1 MGKSGMSIFETSTLV
16 LSGISAESSVGEAT
30 STRSNIF
37 EMTQLAESAV
47 LRPLDYGMF
56 PHDVRAALA
65 CRIAARAGESRLAEY
80 YAVSMGDKFN
90 LAESIMIE
98 GEPESTLI
106 PFVDKAANDTKN
118 IVAEDISKLQAVG
131 VSDADI
137 VRLCE
142 LIAFVAYQVRVAAG
156 LRLMNG
162 AI

>member
-1 MGKSGMSIFETSTLV
+1 
-16 LSGISAESSVGEAT
+16 
-30 STRSNIF
+30 
-37 EMTQLAESAV
+37 
-47 LRPLDYGMF
+47 
-56 PHDVRAALA
+56 
-65 CRIAARAGESRLAEY
+65 
-80 YAVSMGDKFN
+80 
-90 LAESIMIE
+90 MIE

-142 LIAFVAYQVRVAAG
+142 LIAFVAYQVRVVAG

>member
-106 PFVDKAANDTKN
+106 PFVDKAAHATRD
-118 IVAEDISKLQAVG
+118 IVAEDISKLKAVG

-142 LIAFVAYQVRVAAG
+142 LIAFVSYHVRVTLG
-156 LRLMNG
+156 LRLMN
-162 AI
+162 

>member
-1 MGKSGMSIFETSTLV
+1 MSIFETSTLV

-47 LRPLDYGMF
+47 LRPFDYGMF

-142 LIAFVAYQVRVAAG
+142 LIAFVSYQVRVTLG

-162 AI
+162 GA

>member
-1 MGKSGMSIFETSTLV
+1 MSIFETSTLGV
-16 LSGISAESSVGEAT
+16 SDVSAESSLGKAV

-47 LRPLDYGMF
+47 LRPLEYGMF
-56 PHDVRAALA
+56 PHEVRVALA
-65 CRIAARAGESRLAEY
+65 YRIAVSAGETRLAEY
-80 YAVSMGDKFN
+80 YAASVCDKFN
-90 LAESIMIE
+90 LAESIMIV
-98 GEPESTLI
+98 GELESTLI
-106 PFVDKAANDTKN
+106 SFVDKAANDTRN

-142 LIAFVAYQVRVAAG
+142 LIAFVAYQVRVTAG

-162 AI
+162 AV

>member
-1 MGKSGMSIFETSTLV
+1 MSIFETSTLGV
-16 LSGISAESSVGEAT
+16 SGVSAESSLGEAV

-47 LRPLDYGMF
+47 LRPLEYGMF
-56 PHDVRAALA
+56 PHEVRAALA
-65 CRIAARAGESRLAEY
+65 YRIAISAGETRLAEY
-80 YAVSMGDKFN
+80 YATSVEDKLN
-90 LAESIMIE
+90 LSDYIMIE

-118 IVAEDISKLQAVG
+118 IVAEDISKLHAVG

-162 AI
+162 VV

>member
-1 MGKSGMSIFETSTLV
+1 MSIFENSTLGV
-16 LSGISAESSVGEAT
+16 SAVSVESSVGKAV

-47 LRPLDYGMF
+47 LRPLEYGMF
-56 PHDVRAALA
+56 PHEVRAALA
-65 CRIAARAGESRLAEY
+65 YRIASSARETRLAEY
-80 YAVSMGDKFN
+80 YTELVSDKFN
-90 LAESIMIE
+90 LSDYIMIE

-162 AI
+162 AV

>member
-1 MGKSGMSIFETSTLV
+1 MSIFETSTLGV
-16 LSGISAESSVGEAT
+16 SGVSTESSLGEAV

-47 LRPLDYGMF
+47 LRPLEYGMF
-56 PHDVRAALA
+56 PHEVRAALA
-65 CRIAARAGESRLAEY
+65 YRIAISAGEPRLAEY
-80 YAVSMGDKFN
+80 YVASVGDEFN
-90 LAESIMIE
+90 LSDSIMIE

>member
-1 MGKSGMSIFETSTLV
+1 MSIFETSTLV

-142 LIAFVAYQVRVAAG
+142 LIAFVAYQVRVVAG

>member
-1 MGKSGMSIFETSTLV
+1 
-16 LSGISAESSVGEAT
+16 
-30 STRSNIF
+30 
-37 EMTQLAESAV
+37 
-47 LRPLDYGMF
+47 
-56 PHDVRAALA
+56 
-65 CRIAARAGESRLAEY
+65 
-80 YAVSMGDKFN
+80 
-90 LAESIMIE
+90 MIE

-162 AI
+162 AVRLKCCTNLREKYQNGGHELNLSSWMMLPLPN

>member
-1 MGKSGMSIFETSTLV
+1 MSIFETSTLGV
-16 LSGISAESSVGEAT
+16 SDVSAESSLGKAV

-47 LRPLDYGMF
+47 LRPLEYGMF
-56 PHDVRAALA
+56 PHEVRVALA
-65 CRIAARAGESRLAEY
+65 YRIAVSAGETRLAEY
-80 YAVSMGDKFN
+80 YAASVGDKFN

-98 GEPESTLI
+98 GELESTLI
-106 PFVDKAANDTKN
+106 SFVDKAANDTRN

-142 LIAFVAYQVRVAAG
+142 LIAFVAYQVRVTAG

-162 AI
+162 AV

>member
-1 MGKSGMSIFETSTLV
+1 MSIFENSTLGV
-16 LSGISAESSVGEAT
+16 SAVSAESSVGKAV

-47 LRPLDYGMF
+47 LRPLEYGMF
-56 PHDVRAALA
+56 PHEVRAALA
-65 CRIAARAGESRLAEY
+65 YRIAISAGETRLAEY
-80 YAVSMGDKFN
+80 YAASVGDKFN
-90 LAESIMIE
+90 LSDSIMIE
-98 GEPESTLI
+98 SEPESNLI

-162 AI
+162 AV

>member
-1 MGKSGMSIFETSTLV
+1 MSIFETSTLGV
-16 LSGISAESSVGEAT
+16 SAVSAESSVGKAV

-47 LRPLDYGMF
+47 LRPLEYGMF

-65 CRIAARAGESRLAEY
+65 YRIAVSAGENRLAEY
-80 YAVSMGDKFN
+80 YAASVGDKFN

-106 PFVDKAANDTKN
+106 PFVDKAANATRD

-131 VSDADI
+131 ISDADI

-162 AI
+162 AV

>member
-1 MGKSGMSIFETSTLV
+1 MSIFETSTLV

-65 CRIAARAGESRLAEY
+65 CRIAARAGDSRLAEY

-106 PFVDKAANDTKN
+106 PFVDKAAHATRD
-118 IVAEDISKLQAVG
+118 IVAEDISKLKAVG

-142 LIAFVAYQVRVAAG
+142 LIAFVSYQVRVTLG

-162 AI
+162 GA

>member
-1 MGKSGMSIFETSTLV
+1 MSIFETSTLGV
-16 LSGISAESSVGEAT
+16 SRVSAERSLGEAV

-47 LRPLDYGMF
+47 LRPLEYGMF
-56 PHDVRAALA
+56 PHEVRAALA
-65 CRIAARAGESRLAEY
+65 YRIAISAGETRLAEY
-80 YAVSMGDKFN
+80 YAALAGDKFN
-90 LAESIMIE
+90 FSDYIMIE

-162 AI
+162 AV

>member
-1 MGKSGMSIFETSTLV
+1 MSIFETSTLGV
-16 LSGISAESSVGEAT
+16 SGVSTESSFGEAV

-47 LRPLDYGMF
+47 LRPLECGMF

-65 CRIAARAGESRLAEY
+65 YRIAISAGELRLAQY
-80 YAVSMGDKFN
+80 YVASVGDEFN
-90 LAESIMIE
+90 LSDSIMIE

>member
-1 MGKSGMSIFETSTLV
+1 MSIFETSTLGV
-16 LSGISAESSVGEAT
+16 SDVSAESSLGKAV

-47 LRPLDYGMF
+47 LRPLEYGMF
-56 PHDVRAALA
+56 PHEVRVALA
-65 CRIAARAGESRLAEY
+65 YRIAVSAGETRLAEY
-80 YAVSMGDKFN
+80 YAASVGDKFN

-98 GEPESTLI
+98 GELESTLI
-106 PFVDKAANDTKN
+106 SFVDKAANDTRN

-142 LIAFVAYQVRVAAG
+142 LIAFVAYQVRVTAG
-156 LRLMNG
+156 LRLMNE
-162 AI
+162 AV

>member
-1 MGKSGMSIFETSTLV
+1 MSIFETSTLGV
-16 LSGISAESSVGEAT
+16 SGFSAESSFGKAV

-47 LRPLDYGMF
+47 LRPLEYGMF
-56 PHDVRAALA
+56 PHEVRAALA
-65 CRIAARAGESRLAEY
+65 YRIAVSAGETRLAEY
-80 YAVSMGDKFN
+80 YAASVGDKFN

-106 PFVDKAANDTKN
+106 PFVDKAANATRD

-131 VSDADI
+131 ISDADI

-162 AI
+162 AV

>member
-1 MGKSGMSIFETSTLV
+1 MSLFETSTLV
-16 LSGISAESSVGEAT
+16 VSGVSAESSVGGAIA
-30 STRSNIF
+30 TRSNIF
-37 EMTQLAESAV
+37 EMTQLAEAAV
-47 LRPLDYGMF
+47 LRPLEYGMF

-106 PFVDKAANDTKN
+106 PFVDKAAHATRD
-118 IVAEDISKLQAVG
+118 IVAEDISKLKAVG

-142 LIAFVAYQVRVAAG
+142 LIAFVSYQVRVTLG

-162 AI
+162 GA

>member
-1 MGKSGMSIFETSTLV
+1 
-16 LSGISAESSVGEAT
+16 
-30 STRSNIF
+30 
-37 EMTQLAESAV
+37 
-47 LRPLDYGMF
+47 MF

-106 PFVDKAANDTKN
+106 PFVDKAAHATRD
-118 IVAEDISKLQAVG
+118 IVAEDISKLKAVG

-142 LIAFVAYQVRVAAG
+142 LIAFVSYQVRVTLG

-162 AI
+162 GA

>member
-1 MGKSGMSIFETSTLV
+1 MSIFETSTLGV
-16 LSGISAESSVGEAT
+16 SGVSAESSLGEAV
-30 STRSNIF
+30 STRSNVF

-47 LRPLDYGMF
+47 LRPLEYGMF
-56 PHDVRAALA
+56 PHAVRAALA
-65 CRIAARAGESRLAEY
+65 YRIAISAGETRLAEY
-80 YAVSMGDKFN
+80 YAASVGNEFN
-90 LAESIMIE
+90 LSDSIMIE

-106 PFVDKAANDTKN
+106 PFIDKAANDTKN

-142 LIAFVAYQVRVAAG
+142 LIAFVAYQVRVVAG

>member
-1 MGKSGMSIFETSTLV
+1 MSIFETSTLV

-118 IVAEDISKLQAVG
+118 IVAEDISKLQALG
-131 VSDADI
+131 VSEADI

-142 LIAFVAYQVRVAAG
+142 LIAFVSYQVRVTLG

-162 AI
+162 GA

>member
-1 MGKSGMSIFETSTLV
+1 MSIFETSTLGV
-16 LSGISAESSVGEAT
+16 SGVSTESSLGEAV

-37 EMTQLAESAV
+37 VMTQLAESAV
-47 LRPLDYGMF
+47 LRPLEYGMF
-56 PHDVRAALA
+56 PHEVRAALA
-65 CRIAARAGESRLAEY
+65 YRIAISAGETRLAEY
-80 YAVSMGDKFN
+80 YAASLGDKFN
-90 LAESIMIE
+90 LSDSIMIE
-98 GEPESTLI
+98 SEPESNLI

-131 VSDADI
+131 ISDADI

-162 AI
+162 AV

>member
-106 PFVDKAANDTKN
+106 PFVDKAAHATRD

-162 AI
+162 AV

>member
-1 MGKSGMSIFETSTLV
+1 MSIFETSTLGV
-16 LSGISAESSVGEAT
+16 SAVSTESNVVKAVSI
-30 STRSNIF
+30 RSNIF
-37 EMTQLAESAV
+37 EMTQLAESAL
-47 LRPLDYGMF
+47 LRPLEYGMF

-65 CRIAARAGESRLAEY
+65 YRIAVSAGETRLAEY
-80 YAVSMGDKFN
+80 YAASVGDKFN

-106 PFVDKAANDTKN
+106 RFVDKAANDTKN
-118 IVAEDISKLQAVG
+118 ILAEDISKLQAVG

-162 AI
+162 AV

>member
-1 MGKSGMSIFETSTLV
+1 MSIFETSTLGV
-16 LSGISAESSVGEAT
+16 SDVSAESSLGKAV

-47 LRPLDYGMF
+47 LRPLEYGMF
-56 PHDVRAALA
+56 PHEVRVALA
-65 CRIAARAGESRLAEY
+65 YRIAVSAGETRLAEY
-80 YAVSMGDKFN
+80 YAASVGDKFN

-98 GEPESTLI
+98 GEQESTLI
-106 PFVDKAANDTKN
+106 SFVDKAANDTRN

-142 LIAFVAYQVRVAAG
+142 LIAFVAYQVRVTAG
-156 LRLMNG
+156 LRLMNE
-162 AI
+162 AV

>member
-1 MGKSGMSIFETSTLV
+1 MSIFETSTLGVSGV
-16 LSGISAESSVGEAT
+16 LAESSLGEAV

-47 LRPLDYGMF
+47 LRPLEYGMF
-56 PHDVRAALA
+56 PHEVRAALA
-65 CRIAARAGESRLAEY
+65 YRIAISAGETRLAQY
-80 YAVSMGDKFN
+80 YAASVGDEFN
-90 LAESIMIE
+90 LSDYTMIE

-118 IVAEDISKLQAVG
+118 IEAEDISKLQAVG

-156 LRLMNG
+156 LSLING